1 MKISSLLSAQ
11 ENKLILSSQIFLKDS
26 AKNNLPACFS
36 FCVFRTCLQNL
47 SRQNLSLQNLSL
59 QNVFRTLTFRTS
71 FRTSSESEPSE
82 RLLNL
87 QNVLQHVFITSETFQ
102 Y

>member
-11 ENKLILSSQIFLKDS
+11 ENELILSSQIFLKDS
-26 AKNNLPACFS
+26 AKNNLTACFS

-47 SRQNLSLQNLSL
+47 SRQNLSLR
-59 QNVFRTLTFRTS
+59 NVFRTLTFRTS
-71 FRTSSESEPSE
+71 IRTSSESEPSE

-87 QNVLQHVFITSETFQ
+87 QNFLQHVFITSETFQ